1 MFKERPVRKL
11 VDWYVDPYIIEEAVF
26 TNVIKLR
33 LLNSI
38 RIYLVVNVNQVVQYR
53 KLVERQ
59 KMEEVKPAE
68 VNRVKVRVRIIV

>member
-1 MFKERPVRKL
+1 VFKERPVRKL

-59 KMEEVKPAE
+59 KMEEVKLAE